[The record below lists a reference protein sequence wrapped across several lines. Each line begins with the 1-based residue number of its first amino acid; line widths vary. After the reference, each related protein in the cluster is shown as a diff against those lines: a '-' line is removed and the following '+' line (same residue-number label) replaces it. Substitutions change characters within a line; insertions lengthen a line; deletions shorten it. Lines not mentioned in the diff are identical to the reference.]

1 MEAFRENLGQQE
13 IKGANMPHEGN
24 SWSDPGN
31 FPEFAGDKPKLS
43 NIQKLQNLLDRTGF
57 SELRKDPN
65 EFSAFLR
72 NTDKQDLYRYL
83 QHINQNLR
91 EATVQDRGFHDG
103 RMFVSELIS
112 PDRAVQ
118 TEILSETIDAIT
130 DIKDDKYRAALAYYQ
145 TNSLHLFPDANG
157 RTSRALYMILR
168 RPDFNLKDSEEYIT
182 HSNNKS
188 QSENS
193 NRKTSQFESLNGLS
207 YPKEFTQYSMLETIK
222 SIEKEDAGFGASLEP
237 FRRSFEMLMGQEP
250 RNRTNVVIVMGAAV
264 GAEASEGNLYA
275 LRKNPAYQALSD
287 QDRERFN
294 YAICDNAAAISVAGL
309 AMLEFHHEK
318 GDLQTFLQKYT
329 KELPRYSGFSRCVA
343 NIDPDDENFF
353 GGCECQDWSAEDLL
367 RYTDIAEGIKK
378 RQLETGIDIFLHPEL
393 HTTQSGEKI
402 ADVLAR

>member
-1 MEAFRENLGQQE
+1 METFRKNSDQQE
-13 IKGANMPHEGN
+13 IKDTDTPHGGS
-24 SWSDPGN
+24 SWSNPGE

-57 SELRKDPN
+57 SELRKDPD
-65 EFSAFLR
+65 EFNAFLK
-72 NTDKQDLYRYL
+72 NTDKQDLHRYL

-91 EATVQDRGFHDG
+91 EATVQERGFHDG
-103 RMFVSELIS
+103 RMFVAELIS

-118 TEILSETIDAIT
+118 TEVINETIDAIA

-145 TNSLHLFPDANG
+145 TNLLHLFPDANG
-157 RTSRALYMILR
+157 RTSRTLYTILR

-193 NRKTSQFESLNGLS
+193 GRKTSQFENLNGLS

-222 SIEKEDAGFGASLEP
+222 SIEKEDAEFGTSLEP

-250 RNRTNVVIVMGAAV
+250 RNRANVAIVMGA
-264 GAEASEGNLYA
+264 EASDDLYS

-294 YAICDNAAAISVAGL
+294 CAICDNSAMISVAGL

-343 NIDPDDENFF
+343 NIDSDDEDFF
-353 GGCECQDWSAEDLL
+353 GGCECQDWSAEELL
-367 RYTDIAEGIKK
+367 RYTDIAENIKK